1 MDTFQQVLSTF
12 GFLLRALGFLVLGFG
27 VTRFMLDAYYKAAWQ
42 AQIALAVGFFLLLI
56 GLTNYASPAS
66 MGTFALAAGAA
77 LVMQYMGKKEES
89 KKKKNT
95 SKRRRRNRKDK

>member
-42 AQIALAVGFFLLLI
+42 VQIALAVGFFLLLI

-89 KKKKNT
+89 KEEEHVKETKKK
-95 SKRRRRNRKDK
+95 